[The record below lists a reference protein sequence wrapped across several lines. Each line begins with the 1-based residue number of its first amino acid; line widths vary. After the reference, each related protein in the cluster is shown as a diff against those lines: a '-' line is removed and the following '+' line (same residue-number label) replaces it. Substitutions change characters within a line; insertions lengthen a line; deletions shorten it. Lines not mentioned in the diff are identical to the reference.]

1 MKYGG
6 NTPRGNGSGD
16 HQVPSAAT
24 KSCADKR
31 HHYLQQNLQRRFS

>member
-16 HQVPSAAT
+16 QVPSAAT

-31 HHYLQQNLQRRFS
+31 HY